1 MNYTKYKTKQNNWHI
16 YETGNSLFKF
26 AFVSDGYSHGNDQQ
40 GHADTLEQA
49 RQKIDELEQA
59 K

>member
-1 MNYTKYKTKQNNWHI
+1 MNYTQYKNYTI

-49 RQKIDELEQA
+49 RQKIDELEQT

>member
-1 MNYTKYKTKQNNWHI
+1 MNYTQYKNYTI

-26 AFVSDGYSHGNDQQ
+26 AFMSDAYTHGSGKQ
-40 GHADTLEQA
+40 GHADTLDQA
-49 RQKIDELEQA
+49 KQKIDEMEQS

>member
-1 MNYTKYKTKQNNWHI
+1 MNFTQYKNYTI